1 MIACPSKRENTH
13 IFDFKTIESNIT
25 EHLSPVV
32 FVGNM
37 GVSYLKCAVREIRSK
52 NISFSLTFNGVSKRY
67 KHKVIRDW
75 NG

>member
-1 MIACPSKRENTH
+1 MIACPAKQENTH
-13 IFDFKTIESNIT
+13 IFDSKTIESGFT

-37 GVSYLKCAVREIRSK
+37 GVLYLICAVRETRSK

-67 KHKVIRDW
+67 QHKVIRDW